1 MTKYHKCQY
10 RQCKWYD
17 LIKLFH
23 NSTSKL
29 ILFIKWKIASSFDY
43 CGGCLILRDFLRSQ
57 NRIIMEGLIEAM
69 PHSVRLPAERRW
81 LFLYMYLSHSLEWSS
96 SSALCKTCLHGV
108 LPLSSVTFP
117 RSIITVCVCVYLWS
131 VVKVVTLQIVAVCD
145 LLWPTAWGF
154 ITHRVNKRLH
164 THTHFVF
171 LSVSPSL
178 QYCSCPG
185 SLAELSLHRGQILFF
200 FFFLQ
205 QAEEWRKSK
214 GTHTCNSTQA
224 PSIIH
229 MSHHRYKHTAMC

>member
-117 RSIITVCVCVYLWS
+117 RSIITVCVCVSLKCSEGGHTADCGCVWF
-131 VVKVVTLQIVAVCD
+131 TL
-145 LLWPTAWGF
+145 T
-154 ITHRVNKRLH
+154 NSMRLYYSQGQQKATH
-164 THTHFVF
+164 THT
-171 LSVSPSL
+171 L
-178 QYCSCPG
+178 C
-185 SLAELSLHRGQILFF
+185 LSLCLTLFAVLLVPGQPCWALSPQRADPLFLLF
-200 FFFLQ
+200 PTTSRRVKKVQ
-205 QAEEWRKSK
+205 RY
-214 GTHTCNSTQA
+214 THL
-224 PSIIH
+224 
-229 MSHHRYKHTAMC
+229 